1 MVESGPFILSGGVV
15 LTPSGWKETDLKVA
29 DGKITDQLDR
39 RAREIDVSGMT
50 IVPGFID
57 VQVNGGWGYDL
68 QTDPSTLWALADSL
82 TSVGVTSFLPTLT
95 TDGIYNRYKA
105 FDSWNT
111 GPPDRAGF
119 VGADPLGWHL
129 EGPWL
134 APSRHGAHS
143 RHLLQPVPSA
153 VPVDYCPSHGVRMV
167 TLAPELAGSL
177 WAIGQLRSQ
186 GVVVSL
192 GHSEATMA
200 QAMEAVAAGATMGT
214 HLFNAMSGLD
224 HRSVGLAAALL
235 LEDMYVGLIVD
246 GYHVAPE
253 MVDLSWRLAST
264 RILVV
269 SDLVAAR
276 GDTDHEGLPVR
287 NNAGALAGA
296 TLGLDGA
303 ISNLM
308 NFTGCGLAEAVRSV
322 TEVPARCLGLT
333 DRGWLEPGLRADV
346 VALDSAGTVTLTLV
360 EGRVAHDA
368 R

>member
-29 DGKITDQLDR
+29 DGKITDRLDR
-39 RAREIDVSGMT
+39 RAREIDVTGMT
-50 IVPGFID
+50 LVPGFID
-57 VQVNGGWGYDL
+57 VQVNGGWGYNL
-68 QTDPSTLWALADSL
+68 QSDPSTVWALADNL

-95 TDGIYNRYKA
+95 TDGIGNRHKA
-105 FDSWNT
+105 FDSWLE

-119 VGADPLGWHL
+119 AGADPLGWHL

-143 RHLLQPVPSA
+143 RHLLKPIPSSIPA
-153 VPVDYCPSHGVRMV
+153 SYTPRCGVRMV

-177 WAIGQLRSQ
+177 WAIDQLRSQ

-200 QAMEAVAAGATMGT
+200 QAKRAVEAGATMGT

-235 LEDMYVGLIVD
+235 LDDMYVGVIVD

-253 MVDLSWRLAST
+253 MIDLSWRLASS
-264 RILVV
+264 RILIV

-276 GDTDHEGLPVR
+276 GDTDDEGLPMV
-287 NNAGALAGA
+287 NSEGTLAGA

-308 NFTGCGLAEAVRSV
+308 AFTGCGLAEAVRSV
-322 TEVPARCLGLT
+322 TEVPARCLGLA

-346 VALDSAGTVTLTLV
+346 VALDSAGTVALTLV